1 MMSGYYKVDLLA
13 IDENAKSMTE
23 VDQRIA
29 ALDKNMPDVADMMA
43 MRNNLATLKNWCT
56 NGQTDNRRKEFYA
69 FFENAI
75 VGSFCRYRK
84 SKTAT
89 WSVKKNWLKVLGIA
103 VVPVLSSLLVLLLDK
118 ANQTIIGNSVPAAAA
133 ILIVFSAIQMYL
145 EWAKNKNDKETWV
158 RHSACYERL
167 NLALSRFVLSNKK
180 NDDFQY
186 LMNDTF
192 AILEQNLDQFTLNL
206 SSNGASERPET
217 SKTED

>member
-1 MMSGYYKVDLLA
+1 MGGYYKIDLLC
-13 IDENAKSMTE
+13 IDKNTQSMEN

-29 ALDKNMPDVADMMA
+29 KLDKNMPDVADMLA
-43 MRNNLATLKNWCT
+43 MHNNLETLKNCCT
-56 NGQTDNRRKEFYA
+56 NNEADDRKKEFYA

-89 WSVKKNWLKVLGIA
+89 WSIKKNWLKVLGIA

-118 ANQTIIGNSVPAAAA
+118 ANQTIIGDSVPAAAA
-133 ILIVFSAIQMYL
+133 ILVAFCSIQMYL

-167 NLALSRFVLSNKK
+167 NLALSKFVLSEKK
-180 NDDFQY
+180 DDDFQY

-192 AILEQNLDQFTLNL
+192 AILEQNLDQFALNL
-206 SSNGASERPET
+206 SANGAAERPEI
-217 SKTED
+217 SMTED

>member
-1 MMSGYYKVDLLA
+1 MGGYYKIDLLNVDKEA
-13 IDENAKSMTE
+13 TSMAD

-29 ALDKNMPDVADMMA
+29 KLDKNMPDVADMVA
-43 MRNNLATLKNWCT
+43 MRNNLEKLKNWCV
-56 NGQTDNRRKEFYA
+56 NYKTDDRKKEFYA

-89 WSVKKNWLKVLGIA
+89 WSIKKNWLKVLGIA

-118 ANQTIIGNSVPAAAA
+118 ANQTIIGDSVPAAAA
-133 ILIVFSAIQMYL
+133 ILVAFCSIQMYL

-158 RHSACYERL
+158 RHSVCYERL
-167 NLALSRFVLSNKK
+167 NLALSKFVLSEKK
-180 NDDFQY
+180 DGDFQY

-192 AILEQNLDQFTLNL
+192 AILEQNLDQFALNL
-206 SSNGASERPET
+206 SANGAAERPEI
-217 SKTED
+217 SMTED